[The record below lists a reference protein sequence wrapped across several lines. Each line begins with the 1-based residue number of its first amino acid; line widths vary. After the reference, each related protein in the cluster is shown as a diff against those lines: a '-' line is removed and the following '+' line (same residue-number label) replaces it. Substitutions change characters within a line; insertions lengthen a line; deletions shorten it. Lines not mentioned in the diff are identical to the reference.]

1 MCLDRCSEPYQLPE
15 HIFHS
20 VRGSRMAPRLELRID
35 PCALGGGRA
44 IPPRLDLDPEPDPPA
59 GVPDIEVGDP
69 RGHHRPLGLAGT
81 GDVTAERL
89 ERPDDLPLDPLLGG
103 SSHHATP
110 ARAVPRDTWRSA
122 SSLAIRSGTF
132 ALASAAA
139 IGGQTELPTILTCS
153 ALVSFR
159 PSAPRSIV

>member
-15 HIFHS
+15 HILHA
-20 VRGSRMAPRLELRID
+20 VRDYRMAPRLELRID

-69 RGHHRPLGLAGT
+69 RGHHRPLGLAGA

-103 SSHHATP
+103 SSHLSLCPVLPSMIASTNDTMSLTAIMAP
-110 ARAVPRDTWRSA
+110 APPGIPSIPSQLCPCT
-122 SSLAIRSGTF
+122 SGRNWD
-132 ALASAAA
+132 
-139 IGGQTELPTILTCS
+139 G
-153 ALVSFR
+153 VSYWYIIIYIYR
-159 PSAPRSIV
+159 